1 MVENNVTNLCRSG
14 EVLRNKVLG
23 NNNCIYMSNNRV
35 LDSYNKYYSI
45 DTDLDWI
52 VVGDLNKMREMERE
66 YGRGKI

>member
-1 MVENNVTNLCRSG
+1 MDNNVMVLLRSG
-14 EVLRNKVLG
+14 KVLWNKILG

-45 DTDLDWI
+45 DTSLDWI